1 MSTNAKIPKGFKRVF
16 VPVKAYNPNF
26 YKRPYIA
33 ICSFD
38 GEHMNPD
45 FQKFAGKSGSAGSFD
60 FYAPIHSILMMGQSA
75 SNPDN
80 QKKPTVFFI
89 VDEDG
94 KLNKLAGGY
103 SEAKNL
109 FGMYNRISEESFE
122 TSTYSLI
129 DLDDQALSRLNR
141 EIAAEIKRRKTENA

>member
-1 MSTNAKIPKGFKRVF
+1 MSNANIPKGFKRIF
-16 VPVKAYNPNF
+16 VRVKAYNPNF

-38 GEHMNPD
+38 DDRMNPD
-45 FQKFAGKSGSAGSFD
+45 FQKFAGKPGAAGSFD

-75 SNPDN
+75 SDPET

-89 VDEDG
+89 VDEEG
-94 KLNKLAGGY
+94 KLNKLSGGY

-141 EIAAEIKRRKTENA
+141 EIATEIKRRKSARA